1 VLTVQC
7 ERCGA
12 RYETDLTPAAIERV
26 PRCRVCGRRALVV
39 VEDEEAASGPSS

>member
-12 RYETDLTPAAIERV
+12 RYETDLSMAAIERV

-39 VEDEEAASGPSS
+39 VENEEAPSDASP

>member
-1 VLTVQC
+1 VLTVHC

-12 RYETDLTPAAIERV
+12 RYETDLSAAAIERV

-39 VEDEEAASGPSS
+39 VEDEETPADASG